1 MKKKLLG
8 AAVFMALGMGG
19 AAQAGLVFD
28 ANGGSPGQQ
37 VNVGA
42 FDWDPAAV
50 LLVNGNQAVA
60 NWIKNQTDIMNG
72 VPGAAHGGPDES
84 LTVLAHTRLV
94 ATFND
99 SNVPNTPSGL
109 NSSYE
114 ITAVMAFGEKVSDA
128 GIFMG
133 NPIAGFTFD
142 PTNPANFFE
151 IYYDTAMNADYLTGL
166 GFNDGQ
172 LILSSSVT
180 ATNGLFTTRG
190 LSADD
195 FDSSPDGDDWGGT
208 GSVDGSGSNEPITIE
223 IGAPL
228 SVDPAFIKNLLTN
241 FILSNVSLESPF
253 QTINPSNCFGNTA
266 NPTIG
271 TAGGDADCVDA
282 SDTVPNIGAINGGL
296 PIGPGGGGPDFM
308 VQTDFNNPVAA
319 VPEPGTLALLG
330 LGLAGLAARLRRRN
344 QAA

>member
-19 AAQAGLVFD
+19 TAQAGLSFD
-28 ANGGSPGQQ
+28 GNGALAGQQ
-37 VNVGA
+37 ANVGA

-60 NWIKNQTDIMNG
+60 NWIANEIG
-72 VPGAAHGGPDES
+72 GLPHGGADES

-94 ATFND
+94 ATFDD
-99 SNVPNTPSGL
+99 SNNVNTPSGL
-109 NSSYE
+109 NNDYE
-114 ITAVMAFGEKVSDA
+114 ITAVMAFGETVGSVFSFA
-128 GIFMG
+128 GTA
-133 NPIAGFTFD
+133 IAAFTFD
-142 PTNPANFFE
+142 GSNGTNFFE
-151 IYYDTAMNADYLTGL
+151 VYYDTAKNANYLTGL

-172 LILSSSVT
+172 MILSSTVT
-180 ATNGLFTTRG
+180 ATTGLFTTTG
-190 LSADD
+190 LSALP
-195 FDSSPDGDDWGGT
+195 FDSSPDGNQWPGT
-208 GSVDGSGSNEPITIE
+208 GSVNGSGSNFPITIE

-228 SVDPAFIKNLLTN
+228 SVDPAFIKNQLTS
-241 FILSNVSLESPF
+241 FILSNVSLETPF
-253 QTINPSNCFGNTA
+253 RTINPSKCFGNTA

-271 TAGGDADCVDA
+271 TAGGDADCLDA

-296 PIGPGGGGPDFM
+296 PIGPGPGKGGPDFM

-330 LGLAGLAARLRRRN
+330 LGLAGLGARLRRRN

>member
-28 ANGGSPGQQ
+28 ANGALPGQQ

-60 NWIKNQTDIMNG
+60 NWIANEIAG
-72 VPGAAHGGPDES
+72 LPHGGPDES

-94 ATFND
+94 ATFTD
-99 SNVPNTPSGL
+99 SNVVNTPSGL

-114 ITAVMAFGEKVSDA
+114 ITAVMAFGETVA
-128 GIFMG
+128 GVFSLPG
-133 NPIAGFTFD
+133 GTNVAAFTFD
-142 PTNPANFFE
+142 PTNTTNFFE
-151 IYYDTAMNADYLTGL
+151 IYYDTAMNADYLSGL

-172 LILSSSVT
+172 MILSSTVT
-180 ATNGLFTTRG
+180 ATTGLFTTTG
-190 LSADD
+190 LSALP
-195 FDSSPDGDDWGGT
+195 FDSSPDGNQWPGV
-208 GSVDGSGSNEPITIE
+208 GSVDGSGSNFPITIE
-223 IGAPL
+223 IGGPL
-228 SVDPAFIKNLLTN
+228 SVDPAFIKNQLTS
-241 FILSNVSLESPF
+241 FILANVSLESPF
-253 QTINPSNCFGNTA
+253 RTINPSNCFGNTA

-271 TAGGDADCVDA
+271 TAGGDADCLDA
-282 SDTVPNIGAINGGL
+282 SDTVPDVGTINGGL

-344 QAA
+344 QAV